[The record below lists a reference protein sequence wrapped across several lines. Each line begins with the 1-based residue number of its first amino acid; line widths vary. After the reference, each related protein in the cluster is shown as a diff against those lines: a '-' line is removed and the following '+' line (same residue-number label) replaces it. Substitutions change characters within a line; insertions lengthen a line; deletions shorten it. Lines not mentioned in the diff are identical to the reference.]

1 MKGMTDFISGFFT
14 WVKLDKELIDAL
26 PDKEEPI
33 DPREEVIEPK
43 NDEEE

>member
-1 MKGMTDFISGFFT
+1 MIDFISGFFT
-14 WVKLDKELIDAL
+14 WAEPI
-26 PDKEEPI
+26 EEPI